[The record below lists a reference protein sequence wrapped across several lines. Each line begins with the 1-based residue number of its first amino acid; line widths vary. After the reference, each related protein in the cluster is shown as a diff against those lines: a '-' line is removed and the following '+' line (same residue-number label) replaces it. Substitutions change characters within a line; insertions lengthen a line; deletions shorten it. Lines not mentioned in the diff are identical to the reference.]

1 MNSSNPYY
9 SSILFIHMFTPRYWT
24 GTTALTTLTA
34 SALLLA
40 CSATIAYAE
49 VPIAVMDPTPIPSP
63 TGKIGSLNDFVLLL
77 IRLMML
83 VAVPGLVLALIWA
96 GFLFVTARGDE
107 KQLERAKSVF
117 LWTMVGGAVV
127 LGAQVLYMI
136 AKGTVDPFVT
146 VVGP

>member
-1 MNSSNPYY
+1 
-9 SSILFIHMFTPRYWT
+9 
-24 GTTALTTLTA
+24 
-34 SALLLA
+34 
-40 CSATIAYAE
+40 
-49 VPIAVMDPTPIPSP
+49 MDPTPIPSP

-107 KQLERAKSVF
+107 KQLERAKIVF

>member
-1 MNSSNPYY
+1 
-9 SSILFIHMFTPRYWT
+9 MFTPRYWT
-24 GTTALTTLTA
+24 GTTALATLTA

-107 KQLERAKSVF
+107 KQLERAKIVF